1 MEVGINI
8 FLKNTAAYFRKISR
22 GIVKIFFKILGLFF
36 NILNLIKG
44 LHPVE
49 KIKNIKERVLRTRRK
64 TVAFYQRPATDIS
77 HLSILIV
84 IFITLSTGASATFG
98 TQEEVTINQFV
109 VEQDEEEQY
118 ASRKEQLILEADAV
132 ATIASIYSQEL
143 GQDAA
148 KVADELNQKADV
160 VTGGSKYLSIMPIV
174 ETTSNVETARSKI
187 TKYTVQS
194 GDTLWSIAR
203 KFNISTDTIRYANK
217 LEDENSVSPGQELT
231 ILPATGLMYTVASGD
246 TLAGIAASYKASEA
260 LIIAQ
265 NDLYGEELAVGLQI
279 FIPDGEI
286 PEAPK
291 PVSTYSS
298 TASNSY
304 SSGYYGSNNAIASTG
319 IFRFPTLIGSNGYY
333 NGYHNWAID
342 VPNSIGTPIF
352 AADSGRIV
360 EARYGWNG
368 GYGNTILIDHGNGYQ
383 TRYGHMSS
391 LAIVGGYVS
400 KGQVIGYM
408 GSTGRSTGSHLHFE
422 IILNGA
428 RQNPIYYF

>member
-1 MEVGINI
+1 MEAGINI
-8 FLKNTAAYFRKISR
+8 FLKNTTAFARKIQR
-22 GIVKIFFKILGLFF
+22 GIIKNFFKFLGLFF
-36 NILNLIKG
+36 NVFNSFKNFKF
-44 LHPVE
+44 VE
-49 KIKNIKERVLRTRRK
+49 RVKSLKERVLRTRRR
-64 TVAFYQRPATDIS
+64 TVAFYQRPASDIS

-84 IFITLSTGASATFG
+84 IFITLATGASASFG
-98 TQEEVTINQFV
+98 TQEQITINQFTST
-109 VEQDEEEQY
+109 EKTEEQY
-118 ASRKEQLILEADAV
+118 ASRKEQLILEADTV

-160 VTGGSKYLSIMPIV
+160 VTGGSKYLSVMPIV
-174 ETTSNVETARSKI
+174 ETVSNVETARSKI

-231 ILPATGLMYTVASGD
+231 ILPATGLMYTVAAGD

-260 LIIAQ
+260 MIIAQ
-265 NDLYGEELAVGLQI
+265 NDLYGEELTVGLQI

-291 PVSTYSS
+291 PVTTYSS
-298 TASNSY
+298 SSSSSY
-304 SSGYYGSNNAIASTG
+304 SSGYYGSSNAIASTG
-319 IFRFPTLIGSNGYY
+319 IFRFPTLIGPNGYY

-342 VPNSIGTPIF
+342 IPNAIGTPIF

-368 GYGNTILIDHGNGYQ
+368 GYGNTILIDHNNGYQ

-422 IILNGA
+422 IILNGV